1 MKKFIIIFLPIF
13 ILLFISLLYLYP
25 KIKYKYY
32 DTTKRLRLIESK
44 LESYG
49 NHLASDLEN
58 YQNNRKPNKLISE
71 VKDNIIFDWKELEVP
86 WDKTK
91 FERTKALAVWNN
103 NLVVGLQG
111 NKIKGASIYIYDKKK
126 WTKLI
131 ANNND
136 GVWGELNRV
145 SVLKV
150 HNGEL
155 FAGINNTLWK
165 LDKKNKWSLIK
176 TFENKSFTSLAAYSM
191 ASHNGYLYLGLIGKA
206 SSIYRL
212 NKSSWEKVS
221 LGLDEHPNSGIYEML
236 SHTDGN
242 LYASN
247 VSVSNSTVVY
257 KFEEENLKWTAIGG
271 KGINASWI
279 NSSFTYGLSMSSHNK
294 LLFVTMNRHP
304 KIYGKFSNIWAY
316 DGNQWYAI
324 GNKNPPKVWNE
335 VDNFNA
341 SLSYKEIFFIGAGG
355 KPAGNATVWAL
366 SNNEWKLIGGK
377 GVNNSWGSNFP
388 NSLTNDFRNSPAEY
402 PYKFLEFDNTMIVGF
417 GGASNAA
424 TLWQLR
430 LINK

>member
-1 MKKFIIIFLPIF
+1 M
-13 ILLFISLLYLYP
+13 
-25 KIKYKYY
+25 
-32 DTTKRLRLIESK
+32 
-44 LESYG
+44 
-49 NHLASDLEN
+49 
-58 YQNNRKPNKLISE
+58 
-71 VKDNIIFDWKELEVP
+71 
-86 WDKTK
+86 
-91 FERTKALAVWNN
+91 
-103 NLVVGLQG
+103 QG

-145 SVLKV
+145 FVLKV

-176 TFENKSFTSLAAYSM
+176 TFENKSFPRLAAYSIET
-191 ASHNGYLYLGLIGKA
+191 HNGYLYLGLTGKG
-206 SSIYRL
+206 SSIYRM
-212 NKSSWEKVS
+212 NDDIWENVSS
-221 LGLDEHPNSGIYEML
+221 GLDKHPNNGIYEIL
-236 SHTDGN
+236 RHTDGN

-247 VSVSNSTVVY
+247 ISIANSTVVY
-257 KFEEENLKWTAIGG
+257 KFEEKNLKWTAIGG

-279 NSSFTYGLSMSSHNK
+279 NSSFTHGLSMSSHNK

-341 SLSYKEIFFIGAGG
+341 SLSYKDIFFIGSGG
-355 KPAGNATVWAL
+355 TPAGNATVWAL
-366 SNNEWKLIGGK
+366 NNNQWKLIGGK
-377 GVNNSWGSNFP
+377 GVNNSWGVNFP
-388 NSLTNDFRNSPAEY
+388 NTLTNDFRNTPTEY
-402 PYKFLEFDNTMIVGF
+402 PYRFVEYDNTMIVGF
-417 GGASNAA
+417 GDASNAA
-424 TLWQLR
+424 TLWQLS
-430 LINK
+430 IHNK